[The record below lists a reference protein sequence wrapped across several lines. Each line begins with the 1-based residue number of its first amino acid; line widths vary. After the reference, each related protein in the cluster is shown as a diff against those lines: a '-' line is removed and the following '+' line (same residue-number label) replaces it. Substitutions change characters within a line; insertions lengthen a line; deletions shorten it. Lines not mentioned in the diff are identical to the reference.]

1 MKKIAVLCKD
11 GFEEIEALTPVDVLR
26 RANVHVDLVG
36 MDDLKVTSS
45 HQITIQMD
53 CVFNDQ
59 IKEYDGIVIPGG
71 LPGATNL
78 RDDARVIEIVQQFNR
93 EHKLIAAICAGPIVL
108 AKAAARHVYEICRGN
123 TGCFLSREKCQRG
136 TRWRTDVLHQKRSQ
150 QKMAF
155 SGLSFRCFRC
165 TDCVRN
171 RKCNAGQH
179 HHNRSQLRTDELPC
193 DLKGRDPDLQQTA

>member
-59 IKEYDGIVIPGG
+59 INMMELLFLVVY
-71 LPGATNL
+71 L
-78 RDDARVIEIVQQFNR
+78 EQQ
-93 EHKLIAAICAGPIVL
+93 I
-108 AKAAARHVYEICRGN
+108 
-123 TGCFLSREKCQRG
+123 
-136 TRWRTDVLHQKRSQ
+136 
-150 QKMAF
+150 
-155 SGLSFRCFRC
+155 
-165 TDCVRN
+165 
-171 RKCNAGQH
+171 
-179 HHNRSQLRTDELPC
+179 
-193 DLKGRDPDLQQTA
+193 

>member
-59 IKEYDGIVIPGG
+59 IKEYDGVVIPGG

-78 RDDARVIEIVQQFNR
+78 RDDARVIEIVQQFNQ
-93 EHKLIAAICAGPIVL
+93 EHKLIAAICAGPI
-108 AKAAARHVYEICRGN
+108 E
-123 TGCFLSREKCQRG
+123 
-136 TRWRTDVLHQKRSQ
+136 KRSR
-150 QKMAF
+150 KIRRL
-155 SGLSFRCFRC
+155 SGIVLFKNSFPLIYAAGCSAAC
-165 TDCVRN
+165 SADCSAAGWGSAVTVMVR
-171 RKCNAGQH
+171 
-179 HHNRSQLRTDELPC
+179 LMLP
-193 DLKGRDPDLQQTA
+193 QE

>member
-78 RDDARVIEIVQQFNR
+78 RDDARVIEIVQQFNL
-93 EHKLIAAICAGPIVL
+93 EHKLIAAICAGPISLGKAGISEGKNVTCYPGFEEQL
-108 AKAAARHVYEICRGN
+108 GNCNYQKELVVIDRNIITGRGPAAAIPFAFEI
-123 TGCFLSREKCQRG
+123 LKQIAPEK
-136 TRWRTDVLHQKRSQ
+136 V
-150 QKMAF
+150 
-155 SGLSFRCFRC
+155 
-165 TDCVRN
+165 
-171 RKCNAGQH
+171 
-179 HHNRSQLRTDELPC
+179 DEIKKAMLF
-193 DLKGRDPDLQQTA
+193 

>member
-78 RDDARVIEIVQQFNR
+78 RDDARVIEIVQQFNQ

-108 AKAAARHVYEICRGN
+108 AKADILNGKVCTCSPGFEDQLNGANYQEAIVQRDGNVITGKGPAAALEFGYTILEMLDYDTSNLRQGMQYNYLINVEARKA
-123 TGCFLSREKCQRG
+123 S
-136 TRWRTDVLHQKRSQ
+136 KR
-150 QKMAF
+150 
-155 SGLSFRCFRC
+155 
-165 TDCVRN
+165 
-171 RKCNAGQH
+171 
-179 HHNRSQLRTDELPC
+179 
-193 DLKGRDPDLQQTA
+193 

>member
-78 RDDARVIEIVQQFNR
+78 RDDARVIEIVQQFNQ

-108 AKAAARHVYEICRGN
+108 AKAGILKDKICTCSPGFETQLTGANYQEAIVQKDDHIITGKGPAAALEFGYTILESLEYDSSNLRQGMQYEYLMN
-123 TGCFLSREKCQRG
+123 VEAHK
-136 TRWRTDVLHQKRSQ
+136 
-150 QKMAF
+150 
-155 SGLSFRCFRC
+155 
-165 TDCVRN
+165 
-171 RKCNAGQH
+171 
-179 HHNRSQLRTDELPC
+179 E
-193 DLKGRDPDLQQTA
+193 

>member
-36 MDDLKVTSS
+36 MDDLKVISS

-59 IKEYDGIVIPGG
+59 IKEYDGVVIPGG

-78 RDDARVIEIVQQFNR
+78 RDDARVIEIVQQFNQ
-93 EHKLIAAICAGPIVL
+93 EHKLIAAICAGPWL
-108 AKAAARHVYEICRGN
+108 LLRRCSWWERSCSR
-123 TGCFLSREKCQRG
+123 LSGK
-136 TRWRTDVLHQKRSQ
+136 RT
-150 QKMAF
+150 
-155 SGLSFRCFRC
+155 
-165 TDCVRN
+165 
-171 RKCNAGQH
+171 AGW
-179 HHNRSQLRTDELPC
+179 
-193 DLKGRDPDLQQTA
+193 

>member
-78 RDDARVIEIVQQFNR
+78 RDDARVIEIVQQFNL
-93 EHKLIAAICAGPIVL
+93 EHKLIAAICAGPISL
-108 AKAAARHVYEICRGN
+108 GKA
-123 TGCFLSREKCQRG
+123 
-136 TRWRTDVLHQKRSQ
+136 
-150 QKMAF
+150 
-155 SGLSFRCFRC
+155 GLSEGKR
-165 TDCVRN
+165 
-171 RKCNAGQH
+171 
-179 HHNRSQLRTDELPC
+179 
-193 DLKGRDPDLQQTA
+193 

>member
-36 MDDLKVTSS
+36 MDDLKVISS

-78 RDDARVIEIVQQFNR
+78 RDDARVIEIVQQFNQ

-108 AKAAARHVYEICRGN
+108 AKAGILKDKICTCSPGFETQLTGANYQEAIVQKDDHIITGKGPAAALEFGYTILESLGYDSSNLRQGMQYEYLMNVEAHKLINSKTLISIRP
-123 TGCFLSREKCQRG
+123 LI
-136 TRWRTDVLHQKRSQ
+136 
-150 QKMAF
+150 
-155 SGLSFRCFRC
+155 
-165 TDCVRN
+165 
-171 RKCNAGQH
+171 
-179 HHNRSQLRTDELPC
+179 
-193 DLKGRDPDLQQTA
+193 

>member
-71 LPGATNL
+71 L
-78 RDDARVIEIVQQFNR
+78 RSEERRVGKE
-93 EHKLIAAICAGPIVL
+93 
-108 AKAAARHVYEICRGN
+108 CR
-123 TGCFLSREKCQRG
+123 SR
-136 TRWRTDVLHQKRSQ
+136 WSPYH
-150 QKMAF
+150 
-155 SGLSFRCFRC
+155 
-165 TDCVRN
+165 
-171 RKCNAGQH
+171 
-179 HHNRSQLRTDELPC
+179 
-193 DLKGRDPDLQQTA
+193 

>member
-36 MDDLKVTSS
+36 VDDLKVTSS

-93 EHKLIAAICAGPIVL
+93 EHKLIAAICAGP
-108 AKAAARHVYEICRGN
+108 
-123 TGCFLSREKCQRG
+123 
-136 TRWRTDVLHQKRSQ
+136 D
-150 QKMAF
+150 
-155 SGLSFRCFRC
+155 
-165 TDCVRN
+165 
-171 RKCNAGQH
+171 RK
-179 HHNRSQLRTDELPC
+179 SVV
-193 DLKGRDPDLQQTA
+193 

>member
-78 RDDARVIEIVQQFNR
+78 RDDARVIEIVQQFNQ
-93 EHKLIAAICAGPIVL
+93 EHKLIAAICVL
-108 AKAAARHVYEICRGN
+108 VLQVLKHNLPELIIKKLLFKKMIILLQV
-123 TGCFLSREKCQRG
+123 KDQR
-136 TRWRTDVLHQKRSQ
+136 L
-150 QKMAF
+150 
-155 SGLSFRCFRC
+155 L
-165 TDCVRN
+165 
-171 RKCNAGQH
+171 
-179 HHNRSQLRTDELPC
+179 
-193 DLKGRDPDLQQTA
+193 

>member
-1 MKKIAVLCKD
+1 MKKIAILCKD

-78 RDDARVIEIVQQFNR
+78 RDDARVIEIVQQFNL

-108 AKAAARHVYEICRGN
+108 AKAGV
-123 TGCFLSREKCQRG
+123 
-136 TRWRTDVLHQKRSQ
+136 
-150 QKMAF
+150 
-155 SGLSFRCFRC
+155 
-165 TDCVRN
+165 
-171 RKCNAGQH
+171 
-179 HHNRSQLRTDELPC
+179 
-193 DLKGRDPDLQQTA
+193 

>member
-59 IKEYDGIVIPGG
+59 SKNMMELLFLVVY
-71 LPGATNL
+71 L
-78 RDDARVIEIVQQFNR
+78 EQQ
-93 EHKLIAAICAGPIVL
+93 I
-108 AKAAARHVYEICRGN
+108 
-123 TGCFLSREKCQRG
+123 
-136 TRWRTDVLHQKRSQ
+136 
-150 QKMAF
+150 
-155 SGLSFRCFRC
+155 
-165 TDCVRN
+165 
-171 RKCNAGQH
+171 
-179 HHNRSQLRTDELPC
+179 
-193 DLKGRDPDLQQTA
+193 